1 MGGPPAAR
9 IGLWRVP
16 GTEAG
21 RTFILAERA
30 SAPTTACYTR
40 FWSRMNPIRDISAL
54 QPGDILYH
62 AYLGFAV
69 VEDVDEGAAGLTV
82 SWEDPDADASPRVP
96 AVTLVEE
103 FCLCSP
109 GGFLS
114 RSITDPGR
122 LSDLVTLEPARA
134 LAQLLDDFDG
144 PMDVDAVRRWIVGR
158 ELLPEADFD
167 AWWKDAK
174 RAVGGDPRFQWQG
187 GRLAMA
193 RPTGESPS
201 MPAAFL
207 AAGARRRMEML
218 DQMSS
223 SERNK
228 AVEGAIEAGDIDAV
242 VVLLRGRAALPHSLL
257 GLLRGLVRG
266 GESRVA
272 AALLGRNHPEVM
284 DDFALLL
291 AEDQGRVLVR
301 EALVRLPRGRRQRAV
316 EALRERA
323 NRSTFAEAAHR
334 FLDTVTGDLATGD
347 LARREGA
354 TVDAM
359 LHEPVTVE
367 QVDDDDSSDSL
378 RFPGGDTTVGI
389 PAETPSTLLTQLS
402 PLPAHRMLPL
412 SLAVARALA
421 ARHTS
426 GDAGGLLGARLRA
439 GGAVDLGAPEDST
452 PRRDVRDAIRLICEL
467 AIGRLPPG
475 ARVDD
480 EQLLG
485 HIQLLVPGLS
495 LDWMAVA
502 GRALAV
508 DESLRPADGLSL
520 WAMLERAAAN
530 ERVRTNAPRNRS
542 PRLQIA
548 HDTHIGL
555 LKSRLGQV
563 NQDAVFW
570 YAEGAHGLIV
580 VADGISIS
588 TAGSGDLASSIL
600 VRVVVALWEQHHERL
615 RNASTEDL
623 RGFVDSALAMANQA
637 ICNASVRMAGGDL
650 GQHIPMGTTA
660 LLGLVQGST
669 VQLGALGDSRAYL
682 VTSNGVAL
690 ITGDQ
695 NLRGEWLGSWQR
707 GRPVDLAGDG
717 NALTGYCGHFNERV
731 VAEAVPP
738 AQRTVTLLPGETL
751 LLCSDGFTDYSADT
765 NAEVHELIEEAVA
778 MDDLGEA
785 CRFLTA
791 SANARGGGDNITVLM
806 VRMPG

>member
-1 MGGPPAAR
+1 
-9 IGLWRVP
+9 
-16 GTEAG
+16 
-21 RTFILAERA
+21 
-30 SAPTTACYTR
+30 
-40 FWSRMNPIRDISAL
+40 MNLIRDISAL

-82 SWEDPDADASPRVP
+82 SWEDPEADASPRVP
-96 AVTLVEE
+96 AATLVEE
-103 FCLCSP
+103 FRLCSP
-109 GGFLS
+109 GGFLA

-134 LAQLLDDFDG
+134 LGQLLEDFDEA
-144 PMDVDAVRRWIVGR
+144 MDVDAVRRWVVGR
-158 ELLPEADFD
+158 ELLPESDFD
-167 AWWKDAK
+167 AWWKEAR
-174 RAVGGDPRFQWQG
+174 RAIGGDTRFQWQG
-187 GRLAMA
+187 SRLSLQ

-201 MPAAFL
+201 LPVAFL
-207 AAGARRRMEML
+207 AASARRRLEML
-218 DQMSS
+218 EAMSAA
-223 SERNK
+223 ERNR
-228 AVEGAIEAGDIDAV
+228 AIEAAIEASDIDAV
-242 VVLLRGRAALPHSLL
+242 VVLLRGRTALPASVL

-272 AALLGRNHPEVM
+272 SALLGRNHPEVM
-284 DDFALLL
+284 DDFTLLL
-291 AEDQGRVLVR
+291 AEDQGRILVR
-301 EALVRLPRGRRQRAV
+301 EALARLPRGRRMRAID
-316 EALRERA
+316 ALRERA

-334 FLDTVTGDLATGD
+334 FLDAVAGDLAGGD
-347 LARREGA
+347 PSLR
-354 TVDAM
+354 D
-359 LHEPVTVE
+359 PVTVE
-367 QVDDDDSSDSL
+367 QIDDEDSSESA

-389 PAETPSTLLTQLS
+389 PAEIPSTLLTQLS

-412 SLAVARALA
+412 SLAIARALA

-426 GDAGGLLGARLRA
+426 GEAGGLLGARLRA

-452 PRRDVRDAIRLICEL
+452 PRRDVRDAIRLVCEL
-467 AIGRLPPG
+467 AIGRQPPG
-475 ARVDD
+475 PRVDD

-485 HIQLLVPGLS
+485 HLQLLVPGLGV
-495 LDWMAVA
+495 DWMAVA
-502 GRALAV
+502 CQALAV
-508 DESLRPADGLSL
+508 DEARRPVDGLAL
-520 WAMLERAAAN
+520 WALLERASAN
-530 ERVRTNAPRNRS
+530 ERVRTNAPRNRD

-548 HDTHIGL
+548 HDTHIGIM
-555 LKSRLGQV
+555 KSRLGQV

-570 YAEGAHGLIV
+570 YAEGANGVIV

-660 LLGLVQGST
+660 LLGLVQGAT

-682 VTSNGVAL
+682 VTSNGAAL
-690 ITGDQ
+690 LTGDQ
-695 NLRGEWLGSWQR
+695 NLRGEWLCSWQR
-707 GRPVDLAGDG
+707 GRPVELSGDG
-717 NALTGYCGHFNERV
+717 NALTGYCGHFNERL
-731 VAEAVPP
+731 VAEPVPP
-738 AQRTVTLLPGETL
+738 VQRTITMLPGETL
-751 LLCSDGFTDYSADT
+751 LLCSDGFTDYAADT
-765 NAEVHELIEEAVA
+765 NAEIHELVEEAAA
-778 MDDLGEA
+778 MEDLGEA

-791 SANARGGGDNITVLM
+791 QANARGGGDNITVLM